1 MIYNY
6 RYQVEL
12 YNDHDDF
19 LLTKVKQW
27 LSGLPVV
34 PVSTEN
40 SAKSVK
46 RRLTFSPMEKV
57 S

>member
-1 MIYNY
+1 MYN
-6 RYQVEL
+6 
-12 YNDHDDF
+12 DF
-19 LLTKVKQW
+19 LLTKIKQW

-46 RRLTFSPMEKV
+46 RRLTLSPVEKV

>member
-1 MIYNY
+1 MYN
-6 RYQVEL
+6 
-12 YNDHDDF
+12 DF

-40 SAKSVK
+40 NAKSVK
-46 RRLTFSPMEKV
+46 RRLTFSPVEKV

>member
-12 YNDHDDF
+12 YNDF

-40 SAKSVK
+40 SAKSGK